1 MVNFRAA
8 LFNRFAVLI
17 FGFCPRNFSVSRFG
31 ALPIRSRPRRIMMR
45 IFYRTLLQIAAAALV
60 GCTVGPDY
68 VEPDSELSL
77 DIVSEDRFYRDE
89 NLWKEAT
96 PADKLP
102 KGDWWSVFNDE
113 ILNDLLKLCRDNS
126 PTLASAFYKVEK
138 AREAVNI
145 DAADLYPQANGSAAF
160 TKTERSHNFTGSST
174 YEKWLLGMGFTWDLD
189 LFGRVR
195 SMIDADTADAQAQL
209 YAYNSLMLSIQT
221 SVAVE
226 YFTLRQYSSEVDL
239 LIRTLD
245 VRRKQTLLVR
255 RRVKLDYANELDLQR
270 ALQQEY
276 EAAAQLATLERQ
288 IAVSK
293 NRLAILIGVAPSR
306 LMMNDAPLS
315 EVLPKMPAAVPSQL
329 LERRPDIAEAER
341 KVYAANARVGVAQAG
356 FFPTVSI
363 SANTD
368 LTANN
373 VDKLIQ
379 ASSFAWGVSPQIYIP
394 IFQAGRIYAQK
405 RVALAAHKESL
416 EEYKAAVLSAIGE
429 VENALSE
436 INYLEREY
444 DKRTFVTKASLKIQE
459 LTLKQYEQGYV
470 DYFSVSDAQ
479 RLALENERSQI
490 RLRGDRFRACV
501 ALIGALGGGWNVAD
515 GEAPE
520 GAKTRAL

>member
-1 MVNFRAA
+1 MMRTFHKTLFCFAA
-8 LFNRFAVLI
+8 AVL
-17 FGFCPRNFSVSRFG
+17 
-31 ALPIRSRPRRIMMR
+31 A
-45 IFYRTLLQIAAAALV
+45 

-68 VEPDSELSL
+68 VPPESELSL
-77 DIVSEDRFYRDE
+77 DIISEDRFYRDE

-126 PTLASAFYKVEK
+126 PTLASAFYKIER

-145 DAADLYPQANGSAAF
+145 DAADLYPQANGNAAF

-209 YAYNSLMLSIQT
+209 YAYNSLMLSLQT

-245 VRRKQTLLVR
+245 VRKKQTLLVR

-315 EVLPKMPAAVPSQL
+315 ESLPKMPAAVPSQL

-368 LTANN
+368 LSANK

-416 EEYKAAVLSAIGE
+416 EEYKAAIGE

-501 ALIGALGGGWNVAD
+501 ALIGALGGGWSVAE
-515 GEAPE
+515 GEAPV
-520 GAKTRAL
+520 GAQSQAQ